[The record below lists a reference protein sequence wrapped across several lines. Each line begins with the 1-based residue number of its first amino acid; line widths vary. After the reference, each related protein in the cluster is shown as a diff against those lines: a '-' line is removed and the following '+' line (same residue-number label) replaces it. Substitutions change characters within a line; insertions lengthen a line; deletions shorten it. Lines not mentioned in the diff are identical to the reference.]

1 MKKGIIKALRAELGM
16 TQAEFAEQSG
26 VGSYQ
31 QVSGIESGRRN
42 LGLGLLTK
50 IVNNLSANGHQVA
63 LDITLTVNDKKL

>member
-1 MKKGIIKALRAELGM
+1 MKKGIIKTLRAELGM